1 MKGNTW
7 IVVMI
12 AVAVTGSMV
21 VAKSFI
27 SFPNS
32 LAAAPVAA
40 VANEDP
46 KLAEPPLP
54 ILVGQEEPPLPGVME
69 QAPTVDATQGGKS
82 MNDTWTV
89 MVVHG
94 NEIEHVTYVNGDVK
108 SPTP

>member
-12 AVAVTGSMV
+12 AIAVTGSMV

-32 LAAAPVAA
+32 LAAAPVPV
-40 VANEDP
+40 VASEVTSP
-46 KLAEPPLP
+46 VEPPQPVLAS
-54 ILVGQEEPPLPGVME
+54 QEEPPLPRIME
-69 QAPTVDATQGGKS
+69 QAPTVDATAAEKPV
-82 MNDTWTV
+82 NDTWTV
-89 MVVHG
+89 MVVRG
-94 NEIEHVTYVNGDVK
+94 SETEFVTYANADVK